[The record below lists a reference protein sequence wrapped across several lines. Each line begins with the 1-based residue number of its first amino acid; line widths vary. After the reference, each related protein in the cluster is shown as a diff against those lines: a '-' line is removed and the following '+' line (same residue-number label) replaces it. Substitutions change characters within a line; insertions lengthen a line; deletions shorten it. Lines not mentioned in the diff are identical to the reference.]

1 MVAITELL
9 ELKDALELFGYP
21 IPNWMIA
28 ILLMSIFTAILIKTF
43 NYIIH
48 QILNLAKAIETH
60 FYNYERRQFI
70 GIRNNFVDHLIYE
83 VQRLNQ
89 KADWND
95 FLYTELEAEVEVDL
109 SLNSE
114 MGLWKNPFVSLN
126 YFWKAFKKYMGISP
140 SLKYQKNLI
149 RAIMGSKSRSF
160 LVIGDPGSGKT
171 VSLRRLFLEMTKTCV
186 SSKNKNAIVPIYLN
200 LKHLDLEFEDVNAD
214 RIHEWVLEQL
224 HSNQDRTIHEFLRDN
239 FEQMLKRG
247 SFFFLFDSF
256 DEIPAVMD
264 AQEEHKVVHQYAEAL
279 ENFLNSQHKSRGLVS
294 SRPYRAPKI
303 FIGQKLTIRPLSI
316 KRIKNAIDK
325 YMGQEISLAN
335 QLWQQLTQSRE
346 DLMHVA
352 QNPFYLGLLSRYA
365 KDNKKLPDRHFDLFE
380 HFVQTRTNTDKERLS
395 HLGFIPAELIEQA
408 SILAFAMTQESVGL
422 EVNVDKIQ
430 DILCNLNKQLKTKPN
445 KIEPLLHSLAYSKL
459 GQITQGEPGTPNEFS
474 FVHRRFHE
482 YFCARFLKLNPH
494 IAPFENLVNDD
505 RWREVLVLLCE
516 VLPGDHLTEIFD
528 TTRSTLQLGIT
539 ADSGTVEHK
548 KAIETIRFLRDGFRS
563 RIGDLPDDIRAM
575 CTDFIA
581 KQFKSRN
588 LLDQKRALEGLSL
601 VDKESVNSIFELAL
615 INDSYWL
622 KETAIK
628 SCRILPSIPEQIS
641 KEMRKYFHHQY
652 LSLKNIRSYSTYST
666 LFSFSQVLYPLK
678 SFIRI
683 LLFATVFQILLY
695 TFIFLYAF
703 FANIELFMA
712 YLVGLVVSIFLF
724 TYMPHII
731 PFNHV
736 GSTTVIKKSR
746 PALFKFRLRES
757 LKIID
762 SFWYILP
769 IILIYFNFA
778 YYVEINQDSSVTF
791 NVIRLL
797 ILLLI
802 FNVVFLNNLVSYYP
816 HNISDL
822 ISHIISNT
830 KFYLMNVFKNFKL
843 SVLIA
848 FILLSVSL
856 GSVAL
861 IKWAIFVFEIGINYN
876 YSLAT
881 IFLNYGIILATFIV
895 STLLVEFLLFVI
907 FITISSA
914 ITFVIIMNL
923 IKIILDQWKLKK
935 LSLSLQNIP
944 LTTNEIIYVLNS
956 FKSDMGK
963 VQFIDGLFKWLP
975 VGTDPQVLIDEAN
988 KHHGNISE
996 KLYQLA
1002 EVWEDSMQES

>member
-1 MVAITELL
+1 MFAITELL
-9 ELKDALELFGYP
+9 ELKDAFELFGYP

-171 VSLRRLFLEMTKTCV
+171 VPLRRLFLEMAKTCV

-482 YFCARFLKLNPH
+482 YFCARFLKLNPC
-494 IAPFENLVNDD
+494 V
-505 RWREVLVLLCE
+505 
-516 VLPGDHLTEIFD
+516 
-528 TTRSTLQLGIT
+528 
-539 ADSGTVEHK
+539 
-548 KAIETIRFLRDGFRS
+548 
-563 RIGDLPDDIRAM
+563 IG
-575 CTDFIA
+575 
-581 KQFKSRN
+581 
-588 LLDQKRALEGLSL
+588 
-601 VDKESVNSIFELAL
+601 
-615 INDSYWL
+615 
-622 KETAIK
+622 
-628 SCRILPSIPEQIS
+628 
-641 KEMRKYFHHQY
+641 
-652 LSLKNIRSYSTYST
+652 
-666 LFSFSQVLYPLK
+666 
-678 SFIRI
+678 
-683 LLFATVFQILLY
+683 
-695 TFIFLYAF
+695 
-703 FANIELFMA
+703 
-712 YLVGLVVSIFLF
+712 
-724 TYMPHII
+724 
-731 PFNHV
+731 
-736 GSTTVIKKSR
+736 
-746 PALFKFRLRES
+746 
-757 LKIID
+757 
-762 SFWYILP
+762 
-769 IILIYFNFA
+769 
-778 YYVEINQDSSVTF
+778 
-791 NVIRLL
+791 
-797 ILLLI
+797 
-802 FNVVFLNNLVSYYP
+802 
-816 HNISDL
+816 
-822 ISHIISNT
+822 
-830 KFYLMNVFKNFKL
+830 
-843 SVLIA
+843 
-848 FILLSVSL
+848 
-856 GSVAL
+856 
-861 IKWAIFVFEIGINYN
+861 
-876 YSLAT
+876 
-881 IFLNYGIILATFIV
+881 
-895 STLLVEFLLFVI
+895 
-907 FITISSA
+907 
-914 ITFVIIMNL
+914 
-923 IKIILDQWKLKK
+923 
-935 LSLSLQNIP
+935 
-944 LTTNEIIYVLNS
+944 
-956 FKSDMGK
+956 
-963 VQFIDGLFKWLP
+963 
-975 VGTDPQVLIDEAN
+975 
-988 KHHGNISE
+988 
-996 KLYQLA
+996 
-1002 EVWEDSMQES
+1002 

>member
-1 MVAITELL
+1 
-9 ELKDALELFGYP
+9 
-21 IPNWMIA
+21 
-28 ILLMSIFTAILIKTF
+28 
-43 NYIIH
+43 
-48 QILNLAKAIETH
+48 
-60 FYNYERRQFI
+60 
-70 GIRNNFVDHLIYE
+70 
-83 VQRLNQ
+83 
-89 KADWND
+89 
-95 FLYTELEAEVEVDL
+95 
-109 SLNSE
+109 
-114 MGLWKNPFVSLN
+114 
-126 YFWKAFKKYMGISP
+126 
-140 SLKYQKNLI
+140 
-149 RAIMGSKSRSF
+149 
-160 LVIGDPGSGKT
+160 
-171 VSLRRLFLEMTKTCV
+171 
-186 SSKNKNAIVPIYLN
+186 
-200 LKHLDLEFEDVNAD
+200 
-214 RIHEWVLEQL
+214 
-224 HSNQDRTIHEFLRDN
+224 
-239 FEQMLKRG
+239 
-247 SFFFLFDSF
+247 
-256 DEIPAVMD
+256 
-264 AQEEHKVVHQYAEAL
+264 
-279 ENFLNSQHKSRGLVS
+279 
-294 SRPYRAPKI
+294 
-303 FIGQKLTIRPLSI
+303 
-316 KRIKNAIDK
+316 
-325 YMGQEISLAN
+325 
-335 QLWQQLTQSRE
+335 
-346 DLMHVA
+346 
-352 QNPFYLGLLSRYA
+352 
-365 KDNKKLPDRHFDLFE
+365 
-380 HFVQTRTNTDKERLS
+380 
-395 HLGFIPAELIEQA
+395 
-408 SILAFAMTQESVGL
+408 
-422 EVNVDKIQ
+422 
-430 DILCNLNKQLKTKPN
+430 
-445 KIEPLLHSLAYSKL
+445 
-459 GQITQGEPGTPNEFS
+459 
-474 FVHRRFHE
+474 
-482 YFCARFLKLNPH
+482 
-494 IAPFENLVNDD
+494 
-505 RWREVLVLLCE
+505 
-516 VLPGDHLTEIFD
+516 
-528 TTRSTLQLGIT
+528 
-539 ADSGTVEHK
+539 
-548 KAIETIRFLRDGFRS
+548 
-563 RIGDLPDDIRAM
+563 M

-895 STLLVEFLLFVI
+895 STLLLEFLLFVI

-944 LTTNEIIYVLNS
+944 STTNEIIYVLNS